1 MLAICMEVWG
11 AYALFSRPEMKVERV
26 SYDVMT
32 PSAARGILE
41 SVFWHPGL
49 RWCVDRIYVC
59 NPIRFTNIRR
69 NEVKD
74 TINARRVKTVME
86 KGKAEL
92 YLATTESIQQRAAMV
107 LQDVHYV
114 IEAHFDMTE
123 HAALSD
129 NPGKFQDIMKRRL
142 KKGQCYSM
150 PYLGTREFFADFGLC
165 EEVPPC
171 PEELQGSKDLGW
183 MLLDM
188 DYRNPERITP
198 RFFRAELKDGILE
211 VPPFDGEEVVG

>member
-1 MLAICMEVWG
+1 
-11 AYALFSRPEMKVERV
+11 
-26 SYDVMT
+26 
-32 PSAARGILE
+32 
-41 SVFWHPGL
+41 
-49 RWCVDRIYVC
+49 
-59 NPIRFTNIRR
+59 
-69 NEVKD
+69 
-74 TINARRVKTVME
+74 
-86 KGKAEL
+86 
-92 YLATTESIQQRAAMV
+92 
-107 LQDVHYV
+107 
-114 IEAHFDMTE
+114 
-123 HAALSD
+123 
-129 NPGKFQDIMKRRL
+129 
-142 KKGQCYSM
+142 M